1 MCKRTLPRKK
11 KKKNSLKGNALARF
25 SLPKNHVHVISIAG
39 NINKFILSWKVQLSV
54 HHYQHINN
62 CIECSVKRKS
72 SYRIIRKNTMQIKQ
86 SNLNEFLLT
95 QTEIKQ
101 KDDRP
106 LLCLTHQTNTTE
118 IRNPSI
124 VIPRPPSSFQ
134 ILSCPLFLMVDYK
147 TKSLLLQQ
155 GHTIILLS
163 LSYFFFFESTLPYLS
178 CCYYF
183 GSHRE

>member
-1 MCKRTLPRKK
+1 
-11 KKKNSLKGNALARF
+11 
-25 SLPKNHVHVISIAG
+25 
-39 NINKFILSWKVQLSV
+39 
-54 HHYQHINN
+54 
-62 CIECSVKRKS
+62 
-72 SYRIIRKNTMQIKQ
+72 MQIKQ

-163 LSYFFFFESTLPYLS
+163 LSPTSSSLSPPSRIYPVAITLAVTGNSIEDSSCIFSTHRTNARNTICIAQPEPSSRRCRILLRSLPRLVWIVLLLE
-178 CCYYF
+178 CYRTISLNTWTTCAHYTAITYTQLP
-183 GSHRE
+183 H